1 MTPNIVEHLT
11 AFVAVIENGG
21 FTAAARKLNRAVS
34 SVSYSIAQIEAHCG
48 FPLLHRAGRRPE
60 LTERGRALY
69 AEARAVIDS
78 ASRFSMHAR
87 GLVSGEETRLRILVD
102 VLFPRDLLTRT
113 LSEFARTHPRT
124 RVQLYTASLATLWD
138 DLRTGLFD
146 FALSLYSAVPSGMR
160 GTHLGEIRLRP
171 YCAATHRLAKLRGP
185 LDAAAFVGER
195 QLYFVGGPE
204 IDTER
209 VGRTFSTDLW
219 TTNDIELVRILVC
232 SGLGWCFG
240 TDSILADELA
250 SGRMVGLECTDA
262 RFHPLRSMGI
272 VWSKDRPPG
281 ILGQE
286 MIRLVERGA

>member
-1 MTPNIVEHLT
+1 
-11 AFVAVIENGG
+11 
-21 FTAAARKLNRAVS
+21 
-34 SVSYSIAQIEAHCG
+34 
-48 FPLLHRAGRRPE
+48 
-60 LTERGRALY
+60 
-69 AEARAVIDS
+69 VIDS

-209 VGRTFSTDLW
+209 V
-219 TTNDIELVRILVC
+219 C